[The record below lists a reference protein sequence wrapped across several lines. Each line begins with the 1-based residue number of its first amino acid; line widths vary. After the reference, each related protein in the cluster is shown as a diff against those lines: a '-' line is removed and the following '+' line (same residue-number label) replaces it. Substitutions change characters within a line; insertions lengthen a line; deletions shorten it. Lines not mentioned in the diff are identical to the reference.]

1 MFKVPSKVTYA
12 IFAALDL
19 ALRYGEGPIR
29 ANAIARRQTIPPRFI
44 EQVLHALKHGG
55 VVDSIRGP
63 QGGYMLR
70 QPPSEVSLA
79 SIVETMNG
87 RAEPDMRE
95 ASTNGRAERPPL
107 QESLVLAIWG
117 RVYQAEREV
126 LNAVTLQSLTEQ
138 YTQLEQ
144 QRAPMYHI

>member
-1 MFKVPSKVTYA
+1 MFKIPSKVTYA

-19 ALRYGEGPIR
+19 ALRYGEGPIQ
-29 ANAIARRQTIPPRFI
+29 AKAIARRQTIPPRFI

-70 QPPSEVSLA
+70 QPPAEVSLA

-87 RAEPDMRE
+87 QAEPDMRE
-95 ASTNGRAERPPL
+95 AGTNGRAKRPPL
-107 QESLVLAIWG
+107 QESLVTTIWG

-126 LNAVTLQSLTEQ
+126 LNAVTLQSLIEQ

>member
-1 MFKVPSKVTYA
+1 MFKIPAKVTYA

-19 ALRYGEGPIR
+19 ALRYGKGPVQ
-29 ANAIARRQTIPPRFI
+29 AKAIARRQTIPPRFM

-63 QGGYMLR
+63 QGGYVLR
-70 QPPSEVSLA
+70 RPPADVSLA

-87 RAEPDMRE
+87 RAESDARDTGAE
-95 ASTNGRAERPPL
+95 GRAGRPPL
-107 QESLVLAIWG
+107 QESLVAAVWG
-117 RVYQAEREV
+117 RVHRAEREM
-126 LNAVTLQSLTEQ
+126 LNAVTLQSLMEQ
-138 YTQLEQ
+138 YTHLEQ